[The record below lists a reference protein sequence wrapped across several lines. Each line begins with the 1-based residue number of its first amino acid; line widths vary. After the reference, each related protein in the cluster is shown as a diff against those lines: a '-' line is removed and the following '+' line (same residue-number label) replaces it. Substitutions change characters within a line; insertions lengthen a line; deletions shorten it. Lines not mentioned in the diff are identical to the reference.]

1 MVVSAAGLGA
11 RGASLAALTATLRR
25 KYPLDLALDESVA
38 PHALSARD
46 GGFARAIAN
55 ETMRRFGQL
64 DDLVRAAIG
73 FNAQRG
79 DELSIQNVSFE
90 QSPEEVFVKPS
101 PVQRTLRI
109 LQPWTWLLRYAGLA
123 VFFLLIYLLVLKP
136 VKTQVL
142 ETLRALPESGQTALP
157 AAEAAKFAPPPVT
170 LAQMEGQLEQELS
183 QTSSEVL
190 RAVVLKRHLVD
201 KVKKEP
207 EGATR
212 LVQSW
217 VRQGNL

>member
-1 MVVSAAGLGA
+1 MTSDSKTFAVSKTVHHVLEPAGQIKH
-11 RGASLAALTATLRR
+11 LAAAVLVDDVVETNTVNGKSKQTRR
-25 KYPLDLALDESVA
+25 KRTPE
-38 PHALSARD
+38 
-46 GGFARAIAN
+46 
-55 ETMRRFGQL
+55 EMKQL

-90 QSPEEVFVKPS
+90 ESPEEVFVKPS

-109 LQPWTWLLRYAGLA
+109 LQPWTWLLRYVGLA

-142 ETLRALPESGQTALP
+142 ETLRALPESSQTALP
-157 AAEAAKFAPPPVT
+157 AAEAAKFSPPPVT

-190 RAVVLKRHLVD
+190 RAVVLKRHLVE

-217 VRQGNL
+217 VRQGNNP

>member
-1 MVVSAAGLGA
+1 M
-11 RGASLAALTATLRR
+11 
-25 KYPLDLALDESVA
+25 
-38 PHALSARD
+38 
-46 GGFARAIAN
+46 
-55 ETMRRFGQL
+55 QL
-64 DDLVRAAIG
+64 DGLVRAAIG

-79 DELSIQNVSFE
+79 DELSIQNVSFQE
-90 QSPEEVFVKPS
+90 LPVELTAPPT

-109 LQPWTWLLRYAGLA
+109 LQPWAWLLRYAGLA
-123 VFFLLIYLLVLKP
+123 VFFLVVYMLVLRP

-142 ETLRALPESGQTALP
+142 ATLRELPGKSEMAALPPGES
-157 AAEAAKFAPPPVT
+157 EKAPGPVT
-170 LAQMEGQLEQELS
+170 MAQMEGQLERELS
-183 QTSSEVL
+183 QTSSEVM

-217 VRQGNL
+217 VRQGPQ